1 MNNTI
6 LNKLDKLNFYND
18 KLYNKIILKDY
29 KNFIRRVEILSNNYN
44 LEINPLDDKT
54 FQNFSIDIISLFNL
68 DFKFIFQNK
77 ITGRKFYF
85 HVSLYRDDRINYKNN
100 FKFNSID
107 GLFDKIESN
116 LEKEGFNTKKQII
129 LEKYYIN
136 KFNLENDT
144 IINFHIGNNEQ

>member
-6 LNKLDKLNFYND
+6 NKLDKLNFYND

-44 LEINPLDDKT
+44 LEINPLNDDT

-68 DFKFIFQNK
+68 DFKFIFKNK
-77 ITGRKFYF
+77 KTGRKFYF